1 MVLVWSLEAEAYVV
15 TSDLY
20 LKDLR
25 QEVRMMGAEIVLLE
39 DDVQAGTE
47 ERQGYVEVEHRVWGA
62 ALVSTGFGESEVENE
77 VLVSLGDFA

>member
-1 MVLVWSLEAEAYVV
+1 M

-25 QEVRMMGAEIVLLE
+25 REVRMMGAEIVQLE

-47 ERQGYVEVEHRVWGA
+47 KMQEHVEVEHRVWGA
-62 ALVSTGFGESEVENE
+62 ALVSKELGESEVENE
-77 VLVSLGDFA
+77 GWV

>member
-1 MVLVWSLEAEAYVV
+1 M

-25 QEVRMMGAEIVLLE
+25 REVRMMGAEIVQLE

-47 ERQGYVEVEHRVWGA
+47 ERQVPVEVEHRV
-62 ALVSTGFGESEVENE
+62 
-77 VLVSLGDFA
+77 

>member
-25 QEVRMMGAEIVLLE
+25 REVRMMGAEIEQLE
-39 DDVQAGTE
+39 DDVQAVSE
-47 ERQGYVEVEHRVWGA
+47 ERHGHVEVEHRVWGA
-62 ALVSTGFGESEVENE
+62 ALV
-77 VLVSLGDFA
+77 

>member
-1 MVLVWSLEAEAYVV
+1 M

-25 QEVRMMGAEIVLLE
+25 REVRMMGAEIVQLE

-47 ERQGYVEVEHRVWGA
+47 ERQVPVEVEHRVWGA

-77 VLVSLGDFA
+77 GWV